1 MSNQLNSI
9 FNKMISI
16 NDLTKGFEREN
27 LFENVSITINSNN
40 KIALVGKNGSGK
52 TTFLKCLVGQEDFK
66 GRIISNEIKIS
77 LMEQEKSFDYLNK
90 TFKDYIKDK
99 KEKLEA
105 KKIKLETELG
115 NQEIYEDENKFNSLI
130 DNYNLLLADTSF
142 KIENKKLIEILDKL
156 GIDKEVLNQKIHE
169 LSGGQKIKLRL
180 AECLAKKADLY
191 LLDEPTNHLDFKT
204 LGWLE
209 NYIQKNI
216 KSLIVISHDKYFLN
230 KIVNKIWEIE
240 DKKIKEYNCD
250 YEKYEENKIKHLEIL
265 KKKYIDSTKRK
276 EKLLESAKEKYRWA
290 AVSCSRKLRIVA
302 ERLERDAENIEIGP
316 NPDEFLTEI
325 KINFINKRLH
335 NCELFRIVD
344 LIKKFDNKM
353 LFEDVNQ
360 EIEQGEKIVIIGGN
374 GTGKTTFLK
383 MLIGNEKITSGAI
396 EKRNNLKIG
405 YFDQELKGID
415 QEQTV
420 MKFLKDETGKDEPR
434 LIPLI
439 LKFGFTKDYFNQKIK
454 KLSGGEKG
462 RLNLLRITSQNN
474 EILLLD
480 EPTNNLDIY
489 LRDSLEKA
497 IKEFPGTVIF
507 ITHDRDFIDGV
518 ATRVLEIEDKKIKS
532 YRGNYSDYLESK
544 KRLA

>member
-16 NDLTKGFEREN
+16 NDLTKCFGREN
-27 LFENVSITINSNN
+27 LFENISITINSNN
-40 KIALVGKNGSGK
+40 KIALVGKNGAGK

-156 GIDKEVLNQKIHE
+156 GIDKEILNQKIHE

-230 KIVNKIWEIE
+230 KIANKVWEIE

-250 YEKYEENKIKHLEIL
+250 YEKYAENKIKHLEIL
-265 KKKYIDSTKRK
+265 KKKYMDSTKRK

-316 NPDEFLTEI
+316 NPDEFITEI
-325 KINFINKRLH
+325 KISFISKRLH
-335 NCELFRIVD
+335 NCDLFRIVN
-344 LIKKFDNKM
+344 LIKKFDTKV

-374 GTGKTTFLK
+374 GAGKTTFLK

-405 YFDQELKGID
+405 YFDQELKGLD

-434 LIPLI
+434 LTPIL

-489 LRDSLEKA
+489 LKDSLEKA

-532 YRGNYSDYLESK
+532 YSGNYSDYLESK